1 MAFTEEQIARL
12 GSSFQLIEPRLDD
25 VVSVFYTKL
34 FEAAP
39 SLRSAFPK
47 DLAGQMGHMNAALK
61 LVAKNITNLENLAEP
76 LRQMGARHIG
86 YGAEEAHFPV
96 VRDVMVASLADVAG
110 YAWTP
115 QLGADWGAALD
126 AVAGFMIEGMREAQ
140 SQAA

>member
-39 SLRSAFPK
+39 ALRASFPK
-47 DLAGQMGHMNAALK
+47 DMSGQNGHMNAALK

-86 YGAEEAHFPV
+86 YGAEEAQFPV
-96 VRDVMVASLADVAG
+96 VRDVMVESLANVAG

-115 QLGADWGAALD
+115 QLSEDWGAALD
-126 AVAGFMIEGMREAQ
+126 AVAGYMIEGMRDAK
-140 SQAA
+140 SKAA